1 MTEDQMRAEFE
12 EWAKTDQGLD
22 MFRLPHGG
30 YRSFATHQAW
40 SAWQASRKMV
50 CVELPLKVTRGNGF
64 DSEEDDEFYNLAID
78 YCAAALDKAGVAY
91 K

>member
-1 MTEDQMRAEFE
+1 MSDEKMREGFE
-12 EWAKTDQGLD
+12 VWAKSEQGLD

-40 SAWQASRKMV
+40 AAWQASRKAV
-50 CVELPLKVTRGNGF
+50 CVELPTPCSPGDFVT
-64 DSEEDDEFYNLAID
+64 DADVLTLDQVLE
-78 YCAAALDKAGVAY
+78 ALDKAGASY